1 MTLIKP
7 KNIGDSIREHIGP
20 NDDEKSAIKSLE
32 SECIRNDQSSICS
45 RLLSPYINLS
55 SEEPTT
61 TIIYTKIDVNEE
73 LVTKLGSN
81 SLCMGRIDDLE
92 GGADFAVD
100 SVQLSHSL
108 FRHWSC
114 YTRVIM
120 SRSRSTLLFSFLILA
135 LLKFIY
141 LNTISMISVMSL
153 VATSLVLSLAL
164 VLNSFV
170 LSSDFF
176 PVFNLIAVAAALSIN
191 LFDSFVWS
199 VCYTESRKKS
209 GQGQSNTSSSQQNP
223 ADELSVKIVNSTFG
237 QIYYYLWP
245 KNAAFMLILFVAYLN
260 KVQLVQIVSVFSI
273 LILLSYFL
281 VSNIAYLLIISI
293 LSKHH
298 HKFSFSHRIKV

>member
-1 MTLIKP
+1 
-7 KNIGDSIREHIGP
+7 
-20 NDDEKSAIKSLE
+20 
-32 SECIRNDQSSICS
+32 
-45 RLLSPYINLS
+45 
-55 SEEPTT
+55 
-61 TIIYTKIDVNEE
+61 
-73 LVTKLGSN
+73 
-81 SLCMGRIDDLE
+81 MGRIDDLE
-92 GGADFAVD
+92 GSADFAVD

-153 VATSLVLSLAL
+153 VATSLVLCLAL

-170 LSSDFF
+170 LGSDFF

-209 GQGQSNTSSSQQNP
+209 GQGQGQSNTSSSQQQNP

-245 KNAAFMLILFVAYLN
+245 KNAAFVFILFVAYLN

-273 LILLSYFL
+273 LIFLSYFL
-281 VSNIAYLLIISI
+281 VSNIAYLLIISF